1 MDIHPPEGPTHSF
14 KDFAIHI
21 GVVTIG
27 ILIALSLEGIRET
40 IHEHRLVREA
50 RENFRVE
57 ILADQQHMKL
67 ELANVQ
73 TLTRNTD
80 KIIADLPTLAQNPAQ
95 LKARVDVLAP
105 SLYFFSSSSWSGA
118 LSSGALSHMSAEEV
132 SHYAGFDFSVRSYT
146 SMEDRVL
153 PMQLALQSY
162 VDSRK
167 AFGPQEIAETEE
179 QLRNYELFTKLMTH
193 VGTECTRDFQAALP
207 PN

>member
-21 GVVTIG
+21 GIVTIG

-40 IHEHRLVREA
+40 VHEHRLVRET
-50 RENFRVE
+50 RENFRIE
-57 ILADQQHMKL
+57 ILADQRHMKL

-80 KIIADLPTLAQNPAQ
+80 KIIADLPTLAQSPAQ
-95 LKARVDVLAP
+95 LKARVDALAP

-132 SHYAGFDFSVRSYT
+132 SHYVGFDFSVRSYT
-146 SMEDRVL
+146 SLEDRVL
-153 PMQLALQSY
+153 PMELALQSY
-162 VDSRK
+162 VDSRNS
-167 AFGPQEIAETEE
+167 FGPQEIMETEM
-179 QLRNYELFTKLMTH
+179 QLRNYELFTKLMAHAGAESTQ
-193 VGTECTRDFQAALP
+193 DFQAALP